1 MKVRIK
7 YTKSELLKFI
17 GHLDVMR
24 YFQKAV
30 KRAGFDIAYSQ
41 GFSPHQLM
49 SFAAPLALGVTS
61 EGEYFDAEFHSVV
74 SSEEFVRRFNEQMA
88 AGMEVKAARLLPDDA
103 KNSMSIVAASD
114 YLITIRDEVPVEVKE
129 KFLAYV
135 PHLLEQDT
143 IEVLKKTKKNEKIE
157 DIKPGIY
164 KVSVESYVSART
176 LAGDPVS
183 EVELDESEDIQEENT
198 VTEMESTHITDGD
211 HLAAMNAGRTNGNQ
225 YVDDICA
232 TDKLYMLLATG
243 SEYNL
248 KPELIIQAICKA
260 IGYEYNRFDYR
271 IHRLETYMRNED
283 GQLVSLLE
291 TGTVIE

>member
-74 SSEEFVRRFNEQMA
+74 SSDEFVRRFNEQMA

-114 YLITIRDEVPVEVKE
+114 YLITIRDEVPTDVKE
-129 KFLAYV
+129 RFLAYV
-135 PHLLEQDT
+135 PHLLELDK

-164 KVSVESYVSART
+164 KVSVESYVSARK
-176 LAGDPVS
+176 LAGDPVG
-183 EVELDESEDIQEENT
+183 ET
-198 VTEMESTHITDGD
+198 AST
-211 HLAAMNAGRTNGNQ
+211 ANQ
-225 YVDDICA
+225 YVDDIYA
-232 TDKLYMLLATG
+232 NDKIYVLLATG

-248 KPELIIQAICKA
+248 KPELIVQAICKE

-271 IHRLETYMRNED
+271 IHRLETYMRNEKE
-283 GQLVSLLE
+283 QLVTLLE

>member
-61 EGEYFDAEFHSVV
+61 EGEYFDAEFHSLV
-74 SSEEFVRRFNEQMA
+74 SSDEFVRRFNEQMA
-88 AGMEVKAARLLPDDA
+88 AGMEVKDVVLLPDNA

-114 YLITIRDEVPVEVKE
+114 YIITILDTVPSDVKE
-129 KFLAYV
+129 QILIFT
-135 PHLLEQDT
+135 PHLLEKEN
-143 IEVLKKTKKNEKIE
+143 IEILKKTKKSEKIE
-157 DIKPGIY
+157 DIKPGILEL
-164 KVSVESYVSART
+164 SVESYDSARV
-176 LAGDPVS
+176 LAGDGRNMNCNEGKS
-183 EVELDESEDIQEENT
+183 LNALKT
-198 VTEMESTHITDGD
+198 ADG
-211 HLAAMNAGRTNGNQ
+211 NAFSNQ
-225 YVDDICA
+225 YVEDVEA
-232 TDKLYMLLATG
+232 SDKLYMLLATG

-248 KPELIIQAICKA
+248 KPELVVQAVCRE
-260 IGYEYNRFDYR
+260 IGYEYKRFDYK
-271 IHRLETYMRNED
+271 IHRMETYMKNEE
-283 GQLVSLLE
+283 GVLVSLLE
-291 TGTVIE
+291 SGTRIE

>member
-30 KRAGFDIAYSQ
+30 KRAGLDIAYSQ

-88 AGMEVKAARLLPDDA
+88 AGMEVKAARLLPYDA

-114 YLITIRDEVPVEVKE
+114 YLITIRDEVPADVKE

-135 PHLLEQDT
+135 PHLLELDK

-157 DIKPGIY
+157 DIKSGIY
-164 KVSVESYVSART
+164 KVSVESYVSARA
-176 LAGDPVS
+176 LAGDPV
-183 EVELDESEDIQEENT
+183 
-198 VTEMESTHITDGD
+198 DGTSP
-211 HLAAMNAGRTNGNQ
+211 AENQ
-225 YVDDICA
+225 YVDDINA

-248 KPELIIQAICKA
+248 KPELIVQAICKE

-271 IHRLETYMRNED
+271 IHRLETYMRNEQE
-283 GQLVSLLE
+283 QLVSLLE

>member
-74 SSEEFVRRFNEQMA
+74 SSDEFVRRFNEQMA

-114 YLITIRDEVPVEVKE
+114 YLITIRDEVPTDVKE

-135 PHLLEQDT
+135 PHLLELDT
-143 IEVLKKTKKNEKIE
+143 IDVLKKTKKNEKIE
-157 DIKPGIY
+157 NIKPGIY
-164 KVSVESYVSART
+164 KVSVESYVSARE

-183 EVELDESEDIQEENT
+183 ET
-198 VTEMESTHITDGD
+198 TSTD
-211 HLAAMNAGRTNGNQ
+211 NQ
-225 YVDDICA
+225 YVDDIYA
-232 TDKLYMLLATG
+232 NDKLYMLLATG

-248 KPELIIQAICKA
+248 KPELIVHAICKE

-271 IHRLETYMRNED
+271 IHRLETYMRNEKE
-283 GQLVSLLE
+283 QLVSLLE
-291 TGTVIE
+291 TGTVME

>member
-61 EGEYFDAEFHSVV
+61 EGEYFDAEFHSLV
-74 SSEEFVRRFNEQMA
+74 SSDEFVRRFNEQMA
-88 AGMEVKAARLLPDDA
+88 AGMEVKDVVLLPDNA

-114 YLITIRDEVPVEVKE
+114 YIITILDTVPSAVKE
-129 KFLAYV
+129 QMLSYA
-135 PHLLEQDT
+135 PHLLEKES
-143 IEVLKKTKKNEKIE
+143 IEILKKTKKNEKIE
-157 DIKPGIY
+157 DIKPGIL
-164 KVSVESYVSART
+164 KLSVESYDSARI
-176 LAGDPVS
+176 LAGDESVVDSRDEKSHVPS
-183 EVELDESEDIQEENT
+183 ESAKEN
-198 VTEMESTHITDGD
+198 V
-211 HLAAMNAGRTNGNQ
+211 LQNQ
-225 YVDDICA
+225 YVEDVTA
-232 TDKLYMLLATG
+232 RDKLYMLLATG

-248 KPELIIQAICKA
+248 KPELVIQAVCRE
-260 IGYEYNRFDYR
+260 IGYEYKRFDYK
-271 IHRLETYMRNED
+271 IHRLETYMKKED
-283 GQLVSLLE
+283 GKPVSLLKS
-291 TGTVIE
+291 GTRIFSV

>member
-103 KNSMSIVAASD
+103 KNSMSM
-114 YLITIRDEVPVEVKE
+114 EVKE

-135 PHLLEQDT
+135 PHLLELDK

-157 DIKPGIY
+157 DIKSGIY
-164 KVSVESYVSART
+164 KVSVESYVSARA
-176 LAGDPVS
+176 LAGDPVDGTS
-183 EVELDESEDIQEENT
+183 P
-198 VTEMESTHITDGD
+198 TE
-211 HLAAMNAGRTNGNQ
+211 NQ
-225 YVDDICA
+225 YVDDINA

-248 KPELIIQAICKA
+248 KPELIVQAICKE

-271 IHRLETYMRNED
+271 IHRLETYMHNEKE
-283 GQLVSLLE
+283 QLVSLLE
-291 TGTVIE
+291 TGTVIV

>member
-61 EGEYFDAEFHSVV
+61 EGEYFDAEFNSLV
-74 SSEEFVRRFNEQMA
+74 SSDEFVRRFNEQMA
-88 AGMEVKAARLLPDDA
+88 AGMEVKDVVLLPDNA

-114 YLITIRDEVPVEVKE
+114 YMITILESVPNDVKE
-129 KFLAYV
+129 KILSYL
-135 PHLLEQDT
+135 PYLLEKES
-143 IEVLKKTKKNEKIE
+143 IKILKKTKKNEKIE
-157 DIKPGIY
+157 DIKPGIL
-164 KVSVESYVSART
+164 KLSVESYKSAKI
-176 LAGDPVS
+176 LAGEDVVGSVDGCMNNHNNIEDFRKS
-183 EVELDESEDIQEENT
+183 ETADK
-198 VTEMESTHITDGD
+198 
-211 HLAAMNAGRTNGNQ
+211 NAVFNQ
-225 YVDDICA
+225 YVEDVEA
-232 TDKLYMLLATG
+232 VDKMYMLLVTG

-248 KPELIIQAICKA
+248 KPELVIQAVCRE
-260 IGYEYNRFDYR
+260 IGYEYKRFDYK
-271 IHRLETYMRNED
+271 IHRLETYMKDEE
-283 GQLVSLLE
+283 GKLVSLLQS
-291 TGTVIE
+291 GTRIEG